1 MNLSV
6 LSGNVEVVTKAE
18 DCDIYNEI
26 AEVTNVNIDWE
37 IIPNGTWADKKG
49 LILARTELPDVII
62 SPKKGITDDEYLNM
76 VSAGQ
81 LVAIDEYFDY
91 APNFSKILEN
101 SPGLRESITADDGHI
116 YSFPYFVGTGETYN
130 CMTDKVT
137 YINQKWLDALNLE
150 MPKTTEDLKNV
161 LVAFKENDPNGN
173 GIADE
178 ISLTATG
185 GYFDD
190 WFGAFGIIP
199 SANELGVKNLTI
211 LDGKVVYAAATDEY
225 RAALDYFH
233 ELWTLG
239 VIDPEVF
246 TQDSSMLSAKE
257 KANPRV
263 AGMFEAWRGTAW
275 RLSDDDVEYAILPA
289 ITGPNGDSLYPQ
301 RYSGLESRA
310 GALITTDCENIEL
323 AVRWVDTLIDPKY
336 SFQMYTDWREGYH
349 YVDNGGEHVEQL
361 EKYDRN
367 DPVQDAMVDLKFI
380 CVDWATDAK
389 QVQSTDP
396 LNVNNEKRVSDAI
409 YKPSYPKEHY
419 PNVFLTLEEAST
431 VAEINADL
439 VLYMN
444 QFYADWIVNGGD
456 DAAWEKHLSQL
467 ESLGVSKWLDVYT
480 GAYARYKAS

>member
-1 MNLSV
+1 MISHRKQGKIYIETKKHNKEHQKERKKNMKKRTVAFALAACMLMGTLSGCGQTKNQPEDSKGQTQVESEVKSSSVSEEKETGVKKEGYPIVDETMNLSV

-49 LILARTELPDVII
+49 LILARTELPDVMIV
-62 SPKKGITDDEYLNM
+62 PKQGLADADYLNM

-91 APNFSKILEN
+91 APNFCKILE
-101 SPGLRESITADDGHI
+101 SAPGLRESITADDGHI

-130 CMTDKVT
+130 CMTNQVT

-178 ISLTATG
+178 IPLTATGG

-257 KANPRV
+257 KADPRV
-263 AGMFEAWRGTAW
+263 AGMFEAWR
-275 RLSDDDVEYAILPA
+275 
-289 ITGPNGDSLYPQ
+289 
-301 RYSGLESRA
+301 
-310 GALITTDCENIEL
+310 
-323 AVRWVDTLIDPKY
+323 
-336 SFQMYTDWREGYH
+336 
-349 YVDNGGEHVEQL
+349 
-361 EKYDRN
+361 
-367 DPVQDAMVDLKFI
+367 
-380 CVDWATDAK
+380 
-389 QVQSTDP
+389 
-396 LNVNNEKRVSDAI
+396 
-409 YKPSYPKEHY
+409 
-419 PNVFLTLEEAST
+419 
-431 VAEINADL
+431 
-439 VLYMN
+439 
-444 QFYADWIVNGGD
+444 
-456 DAAWEKHLSQL
+456 
-467 ESLGVSKWLDVYT
+467 
-480 GAYARYKAS
+480 